1 MRNKG
6 FFTAI
11 LLILTTICFYYFGK
25 TFYAQKIESEAKA
38 YASVQKDGDIYVDPI
53 REKKYL
59 DSIAIVDSAGF
70 FTYKDARKDELNLG
84 LDLKGGINVILEVSE
99 KDIIIDLANYSQNP
113 VFLAALKATDDHMK
127 NSQET
132 YRDLFFQNFQIEKQK
147 AGSSVNLASSQIFGN
162 AKMGGIISTNTSD
175 ADVQKE
181 VSSKIR
187 SAVSDAKRII
197 EQRIDKFGVAQ
208 PVVQQIENTGRIIV
222 ELPGVQDTERVKKLL
237 QSTAKLEFWKL
248 DSNTDVFFKHI
259 ESLHRQ
265 RTTSKIEKQEVKD
278 SITPKNDSIKTSS
291 LEDKANTTVEIQ
303 ATEETKPLFV
313 GIQAGSGQALANVSD
328 TATIN
333 QYLKSSEARQVLTG
347 RSRYDRFVWDAKPLQ
362 SNPDQIYLYALE
374 GNRQGK
380 ATLSGDVVQ
389 TASNNRSQYGQVSV
403 DLRMTT
409 LGAKEWAK
417 VTKANI
423 GNQLAIVLD
432 NQVYSAPVIR
442 GEMNTGTASITGQ
455 FSDAEAKDL
464 ADILNAGKL
473 PASAK
478 IIQAEVVG
486 PSLGQEAIDSGLM
499 SFALALIVV
508 ILWMIFYYAGAGI
521 IADISLAA
529 NLVFMLGVLIS
540 IHGVL
545 TLPGIAGIVLTIGM
559 AVDANVLIFDR
570 IREELYKGKDKQ
582 QAIKDGYSFA
592 LSSIIDANITTF
604 LTAIILGVFG
614 SGPIKGFAVTLG
626 IGIITSLIS
635 SLILSRLLIE
645 LFPKTNFSTSVT
657 KNWFMNMTI
666 DFLGKRKIAYILSGG
681 LVLVG
686 LASLITRGLDLGVDF
701 VGGRTYTIQL
711 EKETKSD
718 QLVAKLTT
726 LFVDSDGKTYA
737 PEIKT
742 LGTDN
747 KIKITTK
754 YMIDE
759 NDDTKVDEKIFD
771 ILYAGIKD
779 YLPANMSR
787 EAFAKGGETKKYGVL
802 SYNKVGPTIADDIK
816 QEAFLAVGLSLAV
829 IFLYILAR
837 FRKWQFSTGAVIAV
851 FHDVLLVLGIFSL
864 TKDILPF
871 SLEIDQAFIAA
882 ILTVIGYSLND
893 TVVVFDRI
901 REHLYENKTMPF
913 GQLTNKALNDT
924 LSRTVNTS
932 FTTLI
937 VLLIIFF
944 FGGDTIKGFMF
955 ALIVGVVIGTY
966 SSLFVASPITY
977 DLARGSLKN
986 RKA

>member
-11 LLILTTICFYYFGK
+11 LLILMAICFYYFSK
-25 TFYAQKIESEAKA
+25 TFYANRIESDAKT
-38 YASVQKDGDIYVDPI
+38 YASVQKDGDTYIDPI
-53 REKKYL
+53 KEKKYL
-59 DSIAIVDSAGF
+59 DSIAIVDSSGF
-70 FTYKDARKDELNLG
+70 FTYADTRKDKLNLG

-113 VFLAALKATDDHMK
+113 VFLSALKSTDEQMK
-127 NSQET
+127 NSQES
-132 YRDLFFQNFQIEKQK
+132 YRDLFFQNFQSEKQK
-147 AGSSVNLASSQIFGN
+147 AGSSINLASSQIFGN
-162 AKMGGIISTNTSD
+162 AKMGGIIGTNTSD

-248 DSNTDVFFKHI
+248 DNNTIGFFQNI

-265 RTTSKIEKQEVKD
+265 KTVSKTEKEVTKDTTVI
-278 SITPKNDSIKTSS
+278 KNDSIKSTS
-291 LEDKANTTVEIQ
+291 LEDKANIVEEVKAVEESKSLFIGLQ
-303 ATEETKPLFV
+303 A
-313 GIQAGSGQALANVSD
+313 GQALANVAD

-333 QYLKSSEARQVLTG
+333 QYLKSSEARQALTG
-347 RSRYDRFVWDAKPLQ
+347 RSRYDQFIWDAKPLQ

-380 ATLSGDVVQ
+380 ATLEGDVVQ

-403 DLRMTT
+403 DLQMTT
-409 LGAKEWAK
+409 PGAKEWAK

-486 PSLGQEAIDSGLM
+486 PSLGQEAIDSGLR
-499 SFALALIVV
+499 SFAIALILVL
-508 ILWMIFYYAGAGI
+508 IWMVFYYAGAGI

-529 NLVFMLGVLIS
+529 NLIFVLGVLIS

-570 IREELYKGKDKQ
+570 IREELYNGKEKR
-582 QAIKDGYSFA
+582 QAIRDGYNFA
-592 LSSIIDANITTF
+592 LSSILDANVTTF
-604 LTAIILGVFG
+604 LTAIILGTFG

-626 IGIITSLIS
+626 IGIITSLVS

-645 LFPKTNFSTSVT
+645 LFPKVNFSAPIT
-657 KNWFMNMTI
+657 KKWFMNMNI
-666 DFLGKRKIAYILSGG
+666 DFLGKRKIAYMISGG
-681 LVLVG
+681 LILVG
-686 LASLITRGLDLGVDF
+686 IASLFTRGLDLGVDF
-701 VGGRTYTIQL
+701 VGGRTYTILL
-711 EKETKSD
+711 EKPAKSD
-718 QLVAKLTT
+718 QLATDLTA
-726 LFVDSDGKTYA
+726 LFVDGEGKTYA
-737 PEIKT
+737 PQIKT
-742 LGTDN
+742 LGTEN
-747 KIKITTK
+747 KIKVTTK
-754 YMIDE
+754 YMINE
-759 NDDTKVDEKIFD
+759 NDDTRVDEKIFD
-771 ILYAGIKD
+771 ILYKGIKA
-779 YLPANMSR
+779 YLPADMSR
-787 EAFAKGGETKKYGVL
+787 ETFAKGGETKKYGVL

-816 QEAFLAVGLSLAV
+816 QEAFLAVGFSLAV
-829 IFLYILAR
+829 IFLYILVR
-837 FRKWQFSTGAVIAV
+837 FRRWQFSVGAVMAV
-851 FHDVLLVLGIFSL
+851 FHDVLLVLGIFSIA
-864 TKDILPF
+864 KDILPL

-901 REHLYENKTMPF
+901 REYLRKNRSMPF
-913 GQLTNKALNDT
+913 GQLMNKALNST

-932 FTTLI
+932 LTTLI
-937 VLLIIFF
+937 VLFIIFF
-944 FGGDTIKGFMF
+944 LGGDTIKGFMF
-955 ALIVGVVIGTY
+955 ALIVGVIVGTY

-977 DLARGSLKN
+977 DLTKGSLKN
-986 RKA
+986 RKV

>member
-11 LLILTTICFYYFGK
+11 LLILTAICFYYFSK
-25 TFYAQKIESEAKA
+25 TFYAQRIESDAKA
-38 YASVQKDGDIYVDPI
+38 YASIQKDGDIYIDPI
-53 REKKYL
+53 KEKKYL
-59 DSIAIVDSAGF
+59 DSIAIADSIGF
-70 FTYKDARKDELNLG
+70 FTYENARKDELNLG

-113 VFLAALKATDDHMK
+113 VFLAALKATDEQMK
-127 NSQET
+127 NSQES
-132 YRDLFFQNFQIEKQK
+132 YRDLFFQNFQLEKQK
-147 AGSSVNLASSQIFGN
+147 ANSSINLASSQIFGN

-181 VSSKIR
+181 VSSKIK

-248 DSNTDVFFKHI
+248 DYNTTGFFQNM
-259 ESLHRQ
+259 ELLHRNKIS
-265 RTTSKIEKQEVKD
+265 SKTPKQEVKD
-278 SITPKNDSIKTSS
+278 TITTKNDSAKVSS
-291 LEDKANTTVEIQ
+291 LEEKAHT
-303 ATEETKPLFV
+303 TEEINASEAIKPLFV
-313 GIQAGSGQALANVSD
+313 EIRAGQALANVVD
-328 TATIN
+328 TATVN
-333 QYLKSSEARQVLTG
+333 QYLKSSEARQALTG
-347 RSRYDRFVWDAKPLQ
+347 RSRYNRFVWDAKPLQ
-362 SNPDQIYLYALE
+362 SNPNHIYLYALE

-389 TASNNRSQYGQVSV
+389 TASNNRSQFGQVSV
-403 DLRMTT
+403 DLQMTT
-409 LGAKEWAK
+409 PGAKEWAK

-499 SFALALIVV
+499 SFAIALIVV
-508 ILWMIFYYAGAGI
+508 LIWMVFYYAGAGI

-529 NLVFMLGVLIS
+529 NLVFVLGILIS

-570 IREELYKGKDKQ
+570 IREELFKGKNKR
-582 QAIKDGYSFA
+582 QAIKDGYRFA
-592 LSSIIDANITTF
+592 LSSILDANITTF
-604 LTAIILGVFG
+604 LTAIILGTFG

-645 LFPKTNFSTSVT
+645 VFPKTNFSTPVT
-657 KNWFMNMTI
+657 KNWFTNMTV
-666 DFLGKRKIAYILSGG
+666 DFLGKRKIAYIISGG
-681 LVLVG
+681 LILVG
-686 LASLITRGLDLGVDF
+686 LASLMTRSLDLGVDF

-711 EKETKSD
+711 EKEIKSD
-718 QLVAKLTT
+718 QLATDLTV
-726 LFVDSDGKTYA
+726 LFVDNEGKTYA
-737 PEIKT
+737 PQVKT
-742 LGTDN
+742 LGNNN

-771 ILYAGIKD
+771 ILYKGTQA
-779 YLPANMSR
+779 YLPDNMSR
-787 EAFAKGGETKKYGVL
+787 ETFAKGGETKKYGVL

-816 QEAFLAVGLSLAV
+816 QEAFVSIGLSLTV
-829 IFLYILAR
+829 IFLYILGR
-837 FRKWQFSTGAVIAV
+837 FRKWQFSTGAVAAV
-851 FHDVLLVLGIFSL
+851 FHDVLLVLGIFSIA
-864 TKDILPF
+864 KDVLPF

-901 REHLYENKTMPF
+901 REYLYENKSMPF
-913 GQLTNKALNDT
+913 GQLMNKALNST

-932 FTTLI
+932 LTTLI
-937 VLLIIFF
+937 VLFIIFF

-955 ALIVGVVIGTY
+955 ALIIGVIVGTY

-977 DLARGSLKN
+977 DLTKGSLKN

>member
-6 FFTAI
+6 FFTAV
-11 LLILTTICFYYFGK
+11 LLILTAICFYYFGK
-25 TFYAQKIESEAKA
+25 TFYAQKIESEAKKV
-38 YASVQKDGDIYVDPI
+38 ASIQKDGDVYIDPI
-53 REKKYL
+53 KEKSYL
-59 DSIAIVDSAGF
+59 DSIAIADSTGF
-70 FTYKDARKDELNLG
+70 FTYEDARKDELNLG

-99 KDIIIDLANYSQNP
+99 KDVIVDLANNSENL
-113 VFLAALKATDDHMK
+113 VFLAALATTDEQMK
-127 NSQET
+127 NSQES
-132 YRDLFFQNFQIEKQK
+132 YRDLFFKNFQTEKQK
-147 AGSSVNLASSQIFGN
+147 AGSSINLASSQIFGN
-162 AKMGGIISTNTSD
+162 AKMGGIIGTNTSD

-181 VSSKIR
+181 VSSKVR

-237 QSTAKLEFWKL
+237 QSTAKLEFWKV
-248 DSNTDVFFKHI
+248 DYSTVPFFQNI
-259 ESLHRQ
+259 EALHAQ
-265 RTTSKIEKQEVKD
+265 RTASIKQEEINDIVENQ
-278 SITPKNDSIKTSS
+278 NDSVATSS
-291 LEDKANTTVEIQ
+291 LEDKANITDSVKL
-303 ATEETKPLFV
+303 ATKNKPLFV
-313 GIQAGSGQALANVSD
+313 SIQAGQSIANVAD
-328 TATIN
+328 TVTIN
-333 QYLKSSEARQVLTG
+333 QYLKSPEARQALTG
-347 RSRYDRFVWDAKPLQ
+347 RSRYDRFVWDTKPLA
-362 SNPDQIYLYALE
+362 SNPDQIQLYALE
-374 GNRQGK
+374 GNRQNK

-389 TASNNRSQYGQVSV
+389 TANNNRSQYGQVSV
-403 DLRMTT
+403 DLQMTT
-409 LGAKEWAK
+409 PGAKEWAK

-442 GEMNTGTASITGQ
+442 GEMNTGNASITGQ

-486 PSLGQEAIDSGLM
+486 PSLGQEAIDSGLA
-499 SFALALIVV
+499 SFAIALILVL
-508 ILWMIFYYAGAGI
+508 IWMVFYYAGAGI

-529 NLVFMLGVLIS
+529 NLIFVLGILIS

-570 IREELYKGKDKQ
+570 IREELYNGKEQ
-582 QAIKDGYSFA
+582 RQAIKDGYSFA
-592 LSSIIDANITTF
+592 LSSILDANVTTL
-604 LTAIILGVFG
+604 LTAIILATFG

-645 LFPKTNFSTSVT
+645 LFPKIKFATPIT
-657 KNWFMNMTI
+657 KHWFMDMKI
-666 DFLGKRKIAYILSGG
+666 DFLGKRKIAYMISGG
-681 LVLVG
+681 LILVG
-686 LASLITRGLDLGVDF
+686 LISLIARGLDLGVDF

-711 EKETKSD
+711 EKEVTSD
-718 QLVAKLTT
+718 HLATNLTT
-726 LFVDSDGKTYA
+726 LFVDNEGKTYV
-737 PEIKT
+737 PQVKT

-754 YMIDE
+754 YMIEE

-771 ILYAGIKD
+771 ILYQGTKD
-779 YLPANMSR
+779 YLPTTMTR
-787 EAFAKGGETKKYGVL
+787 ETFAKGGETKKYGVL

-816 QEAFLAVGLSLAV
+816 QEAFLAVSLSLAV
-829 IFLYILAR
+829 IFLYILIR
-837 FRKWQFSTGAVIAV
+837 FRKWQFSTGAVVAV
-851 FHDVLLVLGIFSL
+851 FHDVLLVLGIFSIF
-864 TKDILPF
+864 KDILPF

-901 REHLYENKTMPF
+901 REYLYEHKTMPF
-913 GQLTNKALNDT
+913 GQLMNKALNRT
-924 LSRTVNTS
+924 LSRTINTS
-932 FTTLI
+932 LTTLI
-937 VLLIIFF
+937 VLFIIFF
-944 FGGDTIKGFMF
+944 FGGDTIRGFMF
-955 ALIVGVVIGTY
+955 ALIIGVIVGTY

-977 DLARGSLKN
+977 DLTKNSLKT